1 MPSLRGTAD
10 EAELVPPRG
19 FVFGRD
25 HLRVV
30 RVGPRRFV
38 FGRDHLRVVR
48 VGLYLGGTTS
58 AWSASV

>member
-10 EAELVPPRG
+10 EAELVPPWG
-19 FVFGRD
+19 
-25 HLRVV
+25 
-30 RVGPRRFV
+30 FV

-58 AWSASV
+58 AWSASVRVGLASPRRFSQSARV